1 MPPKKKG
8 KSNQNV
14 YEKAEDLPEG
24 RKKLYDSILEDF
36 DKQVEARIE
45 QLNSAIGSLQK
56 QIKSQFKM
64 KLLQQSRATRQLKV
78 EDLYYKDK
86 DSSSE
91 EEKTDLNVECAKLAV
106 SISNNISKEVKTTV
120 CGGVTKG
127 KKSPPA
133 TKGRRT
139 KKSSILAC
147 HGAVPSSGVRRSTR
161 KKLATSWLD
170 ETGPSATPL
179 ASSTLTAAA
188 LGGFSTAKTS
198 RSKGRLLSA
207 AQTPMITP
215 KFDMATPLN
224 RTVSRTAK
232 ADEKFLMSMQGSPV
246 YVGGRSRSTKNENLI
261 PLPIGNGQTLM
272 VPADNP
278 EVQPLLQSLIQN
290 CMKLMKK

>member
-8 KSNQNV
+8 KSTQNV

-45 QLNSAIGSLQK
+45 QLNSAIGALQK
-56 QIKSQFKM
+56 QIKSQFKVA
-64 KLLQQSRATRQLKV
+64 LLQQSRATRQLKV
-78 EDLYYKDK
+78 EDFYYKDSG
-86 DSSSE
+86 SSSE

-120 CGGVTKG
+120 CGASSKG
-127 KKSPPA
+127 KKSPPG

-139 KKSSILAC
+139 KKSSILAS
-147 HGAVPSSGVRRSTR
+147 HGAVPNSGVRRSTR
-161 KKLATSWLD
+161 KRLAPSWLD

-188 LGGFSTAKTS
+188 LGGFSTAKPS
-198 RSKGRLLSA
+198 RSKGKIFA

-232 ADEKFLMSMQGSPV
+232 AEEKFLMSMQGSPV

-278 EVQPLLQSLIQN
+278 EVQPLLQSLLQK
-290 CMKLMKK
+290 CMKLMNK